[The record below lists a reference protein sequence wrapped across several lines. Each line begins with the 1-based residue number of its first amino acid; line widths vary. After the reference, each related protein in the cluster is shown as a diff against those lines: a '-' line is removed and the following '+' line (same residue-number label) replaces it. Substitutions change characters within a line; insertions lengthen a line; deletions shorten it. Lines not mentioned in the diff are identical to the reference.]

1 MPLECDGKEILEFK
15 GIYLQKAFASK
26 IKRQIP
32 YTKVTKF
39 LPLDSRGNLYNS
51 IYAYSTDLNIAWFWI
66 GSKITQTARFFNPS
80 FLGKNDPSKK
90 I

>member
-15 GIYLQKAFASK
+15 GIYLQKVFASK

-39 LPLDSRGNLYNS
+39 LPLNSRGNLCNS
-51 IYAYSTDLNIAWFWI
+51 ACKPVIPWRVICILR
-66 GSKITQTARFFNPS
+66 ARAS
-80 FLGKNDPSKK
+80 HLAKNYR
-90 I
+90 

>member
-39 LPLDSRGNLYNS
+39 LPLNSRGNLCNS
-51 IYAYSTDLNIAWFWI
+51 VWLKS
-66 GSKITQTARFFNPS
+66 ITLFF
-80 FLGKNDPSKK
+80 LVTKNVFSHY
-90 I
+90 

>member
-39 LPLDSRGNLYNS
+39 LPLNSRGNLCNS
-51 IYAYSTDLNIAWFWI
+51 DYKVIQNVYCFSL
-66 GSKITQTARFFNPS
+66 S
-80 FLGKNDPSKK
+80 
-90 I
+90 

>member
-39 LPLDSRGNLYNS
+39 LPLNSRGNLCNSVVLTAISNVKVFVTICAPCYNLF
-51 IYAYSTDLNIAWFWI
+51 IL
-66 GSKITQTARFFNPS
+66 KIISGQQT
-80 FLGKNDPSKK
+80 
-90 I
+90 

>member
-39 LPLDSRGNLYNS
+39 LPLNSRGNLCNS
-51 IYAYSTDLNIAWFWI
+51 EPKNAQDI
-66 GSKITQTARFFNPS
+66 PP
-80 FLGKNDPSKK
+80 FLQAALK
-90 I
+90 

>member
-39 LPLDSRGNLYNS
+39 LPLNSRGILHNS
-51 IYAYSTDLNIAWFWI
+51 VFVWAVAYLS
-66 GSKITQTARFFNPS
+66 
-80 FLGKNDPSKK
+80 
-90 I
+90 

>member
-39 LPLDSRGNLYNS
+39 LPLNSRGNLCNS
-51 IYAYSTDLNIAWFWI
+51 AAAYQMLSRVKSNTVCPMHVLEVPGLSLIQSA
-66 GSKITQTARFFNPS
+66 QV
-80 FLGKNDPSKK
+80 FLVL
-90 I
+90 

>member
-39 LPLDSRGNLYNS
+39 LPLNSRGNLCNS
-51 IYAYSTDLNIAWFWI
+51 VTCGISSRGFT
-66 GSKITQTARFFNPS
+66 
-80 FLGKNDPSKK
+80 
-90 I
+90 

>member
-39 LPLDSRGNLYNS
+39 LPLNSRGNLCNS
-51 IYAYSTDLNIAWFWI
+51 VCI
-66 GSKITQTARFFNPS
+66 GVTHLIVSNVVYR
-80 FLGKNDPSKK
+80 
-90 I
+90 

>member
-39 LPLDSRGNLYNS
+39 LPLNSRGNLCNS
-51 IYAYSTDLNIAWFWI
+51 VFVLITVSAYYLCVPSRVSA
-66 GSKITQTARFFNPS
+66 IT
-80 FLGKNDPSKK
+80 LDPFTVDGFAIFSPVFY
-90 I
+90 